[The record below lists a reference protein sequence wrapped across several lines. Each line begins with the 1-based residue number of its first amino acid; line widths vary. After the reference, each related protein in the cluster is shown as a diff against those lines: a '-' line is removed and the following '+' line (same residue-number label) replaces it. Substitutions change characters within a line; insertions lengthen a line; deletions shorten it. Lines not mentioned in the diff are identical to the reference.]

1 MKVLSSLPSKLE
13 LYVDSDWSEM
23 ESVFMAVQ
31 QFLESISLAPDFV
44 GAFTMIA
51 CELVENSIK
60 YGSFKG
66 TKGHVDVT
74 LSIDQ
79 RSVSFAVRNPIGDVT
94 APYLK
99 ELDRVIQW
107 IKGFQDPFEAYIA
120 RMKAISSE
128 PADATGSG
136 LGIVRMAY
144 EGRASLDFFLE
155 EDAVLNVSAVSI
167 IS

>member
-1 MKVLSSLPSKLE
+1 MKVVSSLPSRLE

-31 QFLESISLAPDFV
+31 EFLGTLGLAQDFV

-60 YGSFKG
+60 YGSFKT
-66 TKGHVDVT
+66 TKSHVDIT
-74 LSIDQ
+74 LSLDP
-79 RSVSFAVRNPIGDVT
+79 RSISFAVRNPIGDVT
-94 APYLK
+94 APYLQ

-107 IKGFQDPFEAYIA
+107 VRGFQDPFEAYIA
-120 RMKAISSE
+120 RMKAISNE
-128 PADATGSG
+128 PLEASSSG

-144 EGRASLDFFLE
+144 EGRASLDFYLE
-155 EDAVLNVSAVSI
+155 EDAVLNVSAVSL